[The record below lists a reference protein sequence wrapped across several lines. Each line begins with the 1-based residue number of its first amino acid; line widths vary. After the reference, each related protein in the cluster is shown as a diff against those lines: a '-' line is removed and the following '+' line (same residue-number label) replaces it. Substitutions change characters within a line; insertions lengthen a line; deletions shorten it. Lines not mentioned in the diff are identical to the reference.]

1 MQNIFLIGFTILF
14 AVASTAQ
21 AADKTVKCEI
31 ESNAVRVFNGKCK
44 FMPEA
49 GGSFSLSNFSEKPL
63 FDEITIVSVT
73 IIEKGI
79 AEVRGLTTRGNNS
92 RWGEAK
98 RSSKDQA
105 CWVGA
110 DFKICAR

>member
-1 MQNIFLIGFTILF
+1 MQNMLIGLAILF
-14 AVASTAQ
+14 AVATTAQ

-31 ESNAVRVFNGKCK
+31 ESGTMKVFNGKCK
-44 FMPEA
+44 FMSEA

-63 FDEITIVSVT
+63 FDEVEIVSVT
-73 IIEKGI
+73 IIEKGL

-98 RSSKDQA
+98 RSSKDPA

>member
-1 MQNIFLIGFTILF
+1 MRKLFVGLTVLF
-14 AVASTAQ
+14 ALSNYAH
-21 AADKTVKCEI
+21 AAERAVKCEI
-31 ESNAVRVFNGKCK
+31 QTGSSKVFNGKCK
-44 FMPEA
+44 FMQED

-63 FDEITIVSVT
+63 FDEVTIVSVT
-73 IIEKGI
+73 IVEKGI

-98 RSSKDQA
+98 RSTKDPA
-105 CWVGA
+105 CWVGS

>member
-1 MQNIFLIGFTILF
+1 MNKLLVGLIILF
-14 AVASTAQ
+14 AIATTAH
-21 AADKTVKCEI
+21 AADRTAKCEI
-31 ESNAVRVFNGKCK
+31 KSGAEQVFNGKCK

-49 GGSFSLSNFSEKPL
+49 GGSFSLSNFTEKPL
-63 FDEITIVSVT
+63 FEEVVIVSVT
-73 IIEKGI
+73 IVGKGI
-79 AEVRGLTTRGNNS
+79 AEVRGLTTSGNNS

-98 RSSKDQA
+98 RSVKDPA

>member
-1 MQNIFLIGFTILF
+1 MQNLFIGLTILF
-14 AVASTAQ
+14 AVATTAQ
-21 AADKTVKCEI
+21 AADRTVKCEI
-31 ESNAVRVFNGKCK
+31 ESSAVKVFNGKCK
-44 FMPEA
+44 FMPETD
-49 GGSFSLSNFSEKPL
+49 GSFSLSNFNEKPL
-63 FDEITIVSVT
+63 FNEVTIVSVT
-73 IIEKGI
+73 IIEKGL

-98 RSSKDQA
+98 RSSKDSA

>member
-1 MQNIFLIGFTILF
+1 MQKLLISLTILF
-14 AVASTAQ
+14 ALSHYAQ
-21 AADKTVKCEI
+21 AAEKTVKCEI
-31 ESNAVRVFNGKCK
+31 KTGSSKVFNGKCK
-44 FMPEA
+44 FMSEA

-63 FDEITIVSVT
+63 FEEVTIVSVT
-73 IIEKGI
+73 VIEKGL

-98 RSSKDQA
+98 RSSKDPA

-110 DFKICAR
+110 DFKVCAR